1 VLLYDQ
7 IITEPAVEQTAQRL
21 LDMKAA
27 LVRAVAHPLRL
38 AVVEYLSG
46 GEQCV
51 CDIADHLGA
60 ERSNVSRHL
69 ALMLKVGVVECR
81 KHGLKV
87 LYSLRTPCIAKFLA
101 CVSEALRERLRS
113 EQAVLRRL

>member
-1 VLLYDQ
+1 MD
-7 IITEPAVEQTAQRL
+7 QTAQRL
-21 LDMKAA
+21 CNMKAA
-27 LVRAVAHPLRL
+27 MVRAVAHPLRL
-38 AVVEYLSG
+38 AIVEYLSG

-51 CDIADHLGA
+51 CDIAARVGA

-69 ALMLKVGVVECR
+69 ALMLKAGVVECR

-87 LYSLRTPCIAKFLA
+87 MYSLKTPCIAKFLR
-101 CVSEALRERLRS
+101 CVSEALRERLEA